1 MRNLETEISMTDT
14 LKRTSRGVMI
24 ATMILG
30 LVILIPSMMG
40 FVNKF
45 REFVHIVKGDPDG
58 AFALTPIVNYLLAS
72 AGFFCFLMWAAFR
85 GMFHD
90 IEAPKRDMLAH
101 ERALDAGIDT
111 HVPVWAGGDRHSIT
125 HEL

>member
-1 MRNLETEISMTDT
+1 MNNPPKQTP
-14 LKRTSRGVMI
+14 RGVMI
-24 ATMILG
+24 ATIVLG
-30 LVILIPSMMG
+30 IVILIPSMMG

-72 AGFFCFLMWAAFR
+72 GGFFCFLIWAAFQ

-90 IEAPKRDMLAH
+90 IEAPKRDMLAR

-111 HVPVWAGGDRHSIT
+111 HVPVWAGGERHSISN
-125 HEL
+125 EL